1 MLAFLNKVKPKNAI
15 LSQKRKD
22 SHRMTTIALIG
33 KPNVGKSSLFNR
45 ISRQMD
51 AITSDVSGTTRDI
64 KKREVTI
71 NNTPALLID
80 TGGLD
85 DSSEL
90 FSAVKEKSLNAAKN
104 ADIIL
109 YMVDGK
115 TLPSDDDKKVFYELQ
130 RLGKHL
136 ALIVNKLDNEK
147 AEDTMGWEFSNFG
160 AQDMFF
166 LSVSHNRGTVKLINW
181 IDSHLEKEPESALV
195 LEEDDDFSLEELI
208 ETQENVPEVVE
219 EVDDQIKV
227 AIIGRVNVGKSSLL
241 NALIKEDRS
250 VVSDVAGT
258 TIDPVDE
265 SIEYEGKTITFVDT
279 AGIRKRG
286 KIEGIEKHALQRT
299 QKMLDGADVALLV
312 IDSSEEFKEL
322 DEKIA
327 HLVDK
332 FGLGVIIVLNKWD
345 NAMYD
350 YEKSV
355 EKVRDRF
362 KFLSYAPVITI
373 SALSHKRVHKLN
385 DLILKVYANYT
396 KRISTSQLNEV
407 MKIANAKHH
416 LPTDRGKPVKIYFAT
431 QFDIK
436 PPRIALIM
444 NRPNGLHFSTKRY
457 LVNQLRNFFD
467 FEGTQI
473 ILEPK
478 ARKSDEEF
486 DA

>member
-1 MLAFLNKVKPKNAI
+1 MIK
-15 LSQKRKD
+15 
-22 SHRMTTIALIG
+22 IALIG

-45 ISRQMD
+45 ISRQWD
-51 AITSDVSGTTRDI
+51 AITSDISGTTRDI
-64 KKREVTI
+64 KKREVFI
-71 NNTPALLID
+71 NDKPALLVD

-85 DSSEL
+85 DSSTL
-90 FSAVKEKSLNAAKN
+90 FSAVKEKSLQAAQE

-109 YMVDGK
+109 FMVDGK
-115 TLPSDDDKKVFYELQ
+115 MLPDDEDKKIFYELQ
-130 RLGKHL
+130 KLDKKI
-136 ALIVNKLDNEK
+136 ALIVNKLDNDKSE
-147 AEDTMGWEFSNFG
+147 EQIGWEFSSFG
-160 AQDMFF
+160 AQELFF
-166 LSVSHNRGTVKLINW
+166 ISVSHNRGTRKLINW
-181 IDSHLEKEPESALV
+181 IDTQIPEDESTDLDF
-195 LEEDDDFSLEELI
+195 EEDDDFSLEEFI
-208 ETQENVPEVVE
+208 TQEETSKIQE
-219 EVDDQIKV
+219 EENNEIKV

-241 NALIKEDRS
+241 NALIGEERS

-265 SIEYEGKTITFVDT
+265 QILYKEKLITFVDT

-312 IDSSEEFKEL
+312 LDSSEEFKEL

-332 FGLGVIIVLNKWD
+332 FGLSVMIVLNKWD
-345 NAMYD
+345 KGMYG
-350 YEKSV
+350 YEKSI
-355 EKVRDRF
+355 ELVRERF
-362 KFLSYAPVITI
+362 KFLAYAPIMTV
-373 SALSHKRVHKLN
+373 SALSHKRVHKVN
-385 DLILKVYANYT
+385 DKILEVYDNYT
-396 KRISTSQLNEV
+396 KRIPTSKLNEV

-416 LPTDRGKPVKIYFAT
+416 LPTDNGKVVKIYFAA

-444 NRPNGLHFSTKRY
+444 NRPKSLHFSTKRY
-457 LVNQLRNFFD
+457 LVNQLRRFFD

-478 ARKSDEEF
+478 KKKSDEEF
-486 DA
+486 D